1 MKKIFKLYLLIN
13 LFCTLVYTQNIGA
26 YLGAPPS
33 SSITSKKGD
42 FSFNI
47 NYTTLYSFDQKLDI
61 NHYNRLAL
69 NVPIAG
75 IYEFL
80 SNVPFKGKGD
90 IFELALSTT
99 VGEDNNYSEMIGLN
113 YNFKKRKFG
122 ISLHISSHNIVL
134 DDIPAYSPM
143 EYGIS
148 THFRFRKKDIKPFF
162 YYSYTQ
168 FDVDRN
174 PHHTLILG
182 ALSRVNN
189 ISIGTHL
196 VSSLEDVIDGANQYS
211 YLSITIGF
219 VID

>member
-1 MKKIFKLYLLIN
+1 MKKIFKLYLLFN

-69 NVPIAG
+69 NIPIG
-75 IYEFL
+75 
-80 SNVPFKGKGD
+80 GKD
-90 IFELALSTT
+90 RWDLFELALSTT

-134 DDIPAYSPM
+134 DDIPTYSPM

-189 ISIGTHL
+189 MSIGTHL
-196 VSSLEDVIDGANQYS
+196 VSSLEDVIDGSNQYS
-211 YLSITIGF
+211 YLSITVGF

>member
-1 MKKIFKLYLLIN
+1 MKKIFKLYLLFN

-69 NVPIAG
+69 NIPIG
-75 IYEFL
+75 
-80 SNVPFKGKGD
+80 GKGRWD
-90 IFELALSTT
+90 LFELALSTT

-134 DDIPAYSPM
+134 DDIPVYSPM

-189 ISIGTHL
+189 VSIGTHL
-196 VSSLEDVIDGANQYS
+196 VSSLEDVIDGSNQYS